1 TTMSS
6 KYLPLGATLAFVALV
21 GCAQIPG
28 PSEVQTG
35 KDTAAQTAPNAAS
48 PAGAA
53 IAAAPPAP
61 AELTAQQKLAADG
74 TLAEFD
80 PAGSELSDEAIALI
94 AEFSA
99 TAAQAK
105 RVEVTGHC
113 DKRDNEKNAKQLA
126 LKRALVVR
134 NELVKHGVANKKIRV
149 KYLTSDARQAVTV
162 TLK

>member
-1 TTMSS
+1 MSS
-6 KYLPLGATLAFVALV
+6 KYLPLGVTLAFAALV

-28 PSEVQTG
+28 PSEGQTA
-35 KDTAAQTAPNAAS
+35 KDTAAQTAPNAALSAGTAS
-48 PAGAA
+48 PAT
-53 IAAAPPAP
+53 PPTP
-61 AELTAQQKLAADG
+61 AEPTAQQKLAADG

-80 PAGSELSDEAIALI
+80 PAGSELSDEAVALI
-94 AEFSA
+94 TEFST

-113 DKRDNEKNAKQLA
+113 DRRDNEKNAKQLA
-126 LKRALVVR
+126 LKRALAVR

-149 KYLTSDARQAVTV
+149 KYLTSDARQTVTV